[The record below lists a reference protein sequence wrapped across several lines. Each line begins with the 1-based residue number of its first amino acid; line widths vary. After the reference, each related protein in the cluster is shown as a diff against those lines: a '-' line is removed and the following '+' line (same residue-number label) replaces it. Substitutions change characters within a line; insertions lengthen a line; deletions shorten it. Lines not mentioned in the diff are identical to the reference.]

1 MDEIPASNNSQIT
14 DSEAQSP
21 SRVMQ
26 LGDLD
31 PSELIEAE
39 THEQKAD
46 SEEDSSNDEESI
58 LRRAAA
64 ELAERKAE
72 LRALATL
79 SSVRNEQSSVET
91 ITASLQDPSATVR
104 AAAVR
109 ALYSHNPDFATSFLN
124 SAIRESSP
132 EKRRSLGAAIV
143 DSGLLEEDQS
153 TTPGDRTFYSTLS
166 VLFLLAKTGEVASL
180 INVIRNHSNLNLRLA
195 LINTLAASKA
205 PDVNPAFQQLL
216 LDPSLPKEVR
226 SAAMEAVVQFVEN
239 E

>member
-1 MDEIPASNNSQIT
+1 MEEIPASNSSHIT
-14 DSEAQSP
+14 DSEAQNP
-21 SRVMQ
+21 SRVMPV
-26 LGDLD
+26 GDVS
-31 PSELIEAE
+31 PGELIEAE
-39 THEQKAD
+39 TPQQANSD
-46 SEEDSSNDEESI
+46 RDSSNDEEAI

-79 SSVRNEQSSVET
+79 SSARNEQSSVET

-109 ALYSHNPDFATSFLN
+109 ALYAHNPDFATSFLN

-132 EKRRSLGAAIV
+132 VERRTLGIAIV
-143 DSGLLEEDQS
+143 DSGLLEDQS
-153 TTPGDRTFYSTLS
+153 TTPDDRSFYSALS

-180 INVIRNHSNLNLRLA
+180 INVIRNHSSLNLRLA

>member
-1 MDEIPASNNSQIT
+1 MDEIPARNISHNT
-14 DSEAQSP
+14 DSEDQSP
-21 SRVMQ
+21 SHVMHVGE
-26 LGDLD
+26 LA
-31 PSELIEAE
+31 PAELIEAE
-39 THEQKAD
+39 THKQTAH
-46 SEEDSSNDEESI
+46 SEANSSNDEEAV

-79 SSVRNEQSSVET
+79 SSAKNEESSVET

-109 ALYSHNPDFATSFLN
+109 ALYAHNPDFATSFLN
-124 SAIRESSP
+124 SAIRDSAP
-132 EKRRSLGAAIV
+132 EERRTLGTAIV

-153 TTPGDRTFYSTLS
+153 TTPDDRGFYSALS

-180 INVIRNHSNLNLRLA
+180 INVIRNHSSLNLRLA

-205 PDVNPAFQQLL
+205 PDVSPAFQQLL
-216 LDPSLPKEVR
+216 LDPSLPKEIR
-226 SAAMEAVVQFVEN
+226 SAAMEAVLQFVEN